1 MHARY
6 WLVRCAI
13 GPLCSAASEVL
24 QGQPRTRMG
33 CLHGGGNS
41 LRTNR
46 VYLLEFSKQHAAE
59 RQEPDALVN
68 IFLGQALTPL
78 HLTQPVA
85 EFIHVFSYSL
95 NEILDLISI
104 FPSNRHL
111 KHFPLYGGYPANRPT
126 PENRTAD
133 CVKQR
138 KETVKMGKD
147 LPERR
152 RFPSRRGEG
161 GKPAGRRKS
170 ANQPTFSHGPFRFS
184 VDPEKSSTRPRR
196 YRRSGAFPDRRRS

>member
-1 MHARY
+1 
-6 WLVRCAI
+6 
-13 GPLCSAASEVL
+13 
-24 QGQPRTRMG
+24 MG

-111 KHFPLYGGYPANRPT
+111 KHFPLYGRYPANRPT

-138 KETVKMGKD
+138 KESVKMGKD
-147 LPERR
+147 FARTQAVP
-152 RFPSRRGEG
+152 FSPVRRGIAG
-161 GKPAGRRKS
+161 G
-170 ANQPTFSHGPFRFS
+170 
-184 VDPEKSSTRPRR
+184 EKKKR
-196 YRRSGAFPDRRRS
+196 